1 MPYNYGGLINSGP
14 KHVCENQLVGIGIYI
29 LDQKAISTSSAVIF
43 REIICSVP
51 LLSLS
56 ISDKT
61 EHAFWIN
68 RVLLKSR
75 TRGSF
80 VLWSSARSDRM
91 APRYRAEIKIASR
104 ARATDWN
111 LKVHRT
117 VEEWK

>member
-1 MPYNYGGLINSGP
+1 MLYNYGGLINSGP

-91 APRYRAEIKIASR
+91 APRYGAEIKIASR